1 MRLIVGWL
9 HGGHIEAAYN
19 AARDRCVGKLIEVG
33 MEDRARVV
41 GASTPHWFRH
51 NFANRLRREMGWDSK
66 MIAEAGMWEDDQV
79 VGDHY
84 LGDESDIIE
93 EGIRSLEFGT
103 SLTQAAEEEEQGI
116 ESA

>member
-1 MRLIVGWL
+1 MI
-9 HGGHIEAAYN
+9 A
-19 AARDRCVGKLIEVG
+19 
-33 MEDRARVV
+33 
-41 GASTPHWFRH
+41 ASTPHWFRH
-51 NFANRLRREMGWDSK
+51 NFANLLRREKGWDKK

-93 EGIRSLEFGT
+93 EGVRSLEFGK
-103 SLTQAAEEEEQGI
+103 SLTQVADEGGQGV